1 MQAILTHRSVRSTV
15 LTVLAAGLLA
25 APAVQAASTDCST
38 ATPQHLQVRP
48 DARPLSRAD
57 AMVQGATATA
67 TEAAAVALVLL
78 GLALLPAARRRPAR
92 PAASP

>member
-25 APAVQAASTDCST
+25 APAVQAASADCGA
-38 ATPQHLQVRP
+38 ATPQHLPVRP
-48 DARPLSRAD
+48 EVRSLSHAD
-57 AMVQGATATA
+57 AMVQGAALAA
-67 TEAAAVALVLL
+67 TETAAVALVLF